1 MPWAGAARTETRRLV
16 MALAPSAALASEAKI
31 NAPVPKL
38 QPKASQVHQSVAPY
52 LTAALSVLQTLE
64 RELRSAAAPGSRE
77 ELSADALALRAT
89 ELQTQITLLDLEARS
104 SLLEEQLNTA
114 FGP

>member
-77 ELSADALALRAT
+77 ELSADALALRST
-89 ELQTQITLLDLEARS
+89 ELQTQIARLDFDSRTLTLEKQLDS
-104 SLLEEQLNTA
+104 
-114 FGP
+114 